1 MICMKWIVIGIGI
14 VLLVI
19 LFILFLKISL
29 KVTFLYSE
37 MEKQCLLQVKIW
49 NIKYTFDVLERM
61 EKQKKK
67 TGQKIEKAEEEG
79 GIENKVMAQLDSIGE
94 IVKKLQEIHSVIKKN
109 LKKVKINQWRWHSQI
124 GTGDAAS
131 TGIVTGF
138 AWSTKGMV
146 VGVVGE
152 YMHIIDIP
160 ELEITPVFQ
169 GKGFASRCE
178 LTASFHI
185 YCSIITVFMLLMFMK
200 KQRSVS
206 TEKSVQT

>member
-1 MICMKWIVIGIGI
+1 MNWLVIVMGI
-14 VLLVI
+14 VLLLI

-29 KVTFLYSE
+29 KFTLLYSE

-49 NIKYTFDVLERM
+49 NITYTFDVLERI
-61 EKQKKK
+61 EKTEKKTKQKS
-67 TGQKIEKAEEEG
+67 EKAEAEG

-94 IVKKLQEIHSVIKKN
+94 IVKKLQEIHSVLKKN

-138 AWSTKGMV
+138 AWSTKGMI

-178 LTASFHI
+178 LTASFHM
-185 YCSIITVFMLLMFMK
+185 YRSIITAIMLLVFMR
-200 KQRSVS
+200 KQRSVN
-206 TEKSVQT
+206 KGKPVQI